1 MNWIQIHHQNI
12 ITDIDSASNLAHTP
26 TKELQNTT
34 RSVCSPLLVP
44 ARDTPRWTTAYT
56 PARGVGM
63 SSKLFLIRNFLG
75 LLVIVKLDTIQHT
88 AACRHNTHIHT
99 QPQNRTAH
107 THTHTFTHTDTH
119 TTQHNTHTH
128 THTHTHTFTHSHS
141 HIRTFAHSHIQT
153 HTTQRNRTHKQAHI
167 NNKHTYTD
175 THTYT
180 GMGVQNHIT
189 HA

>member
-107 THTHTFTHTDTH
+107 THTHTFTH
-119 TTQHNTHTH
+119 
-128 THTHTHTFTHSHS
+128 SHS